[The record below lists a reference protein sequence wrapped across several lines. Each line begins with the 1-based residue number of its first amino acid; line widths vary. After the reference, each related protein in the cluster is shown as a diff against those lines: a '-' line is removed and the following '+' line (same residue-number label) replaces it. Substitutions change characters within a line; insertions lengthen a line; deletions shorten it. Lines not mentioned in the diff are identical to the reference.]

1 MELFQD
7 LGISAMSM
15 KCRILY
21 SWSLLYKHT
30 FRKFNYAGSKLFIS
44 TLVFI
49 PLYLSATNASPVPI
63 DLHHNPRTGR
73 GDIMQ
78 MWTDE
83 KYSYTN
89 ERCALYIFFLRFPGI
104 MRNALKPDAQ
114 NRWIHYK
121 DKKGNFIIPYEIA
134 GPFSPAER
142 KIIHGA
148 MASIAKN
155 TCIHFKKKKKDQF
168 DYVEIQNKRGE
179 GCYTMVG
186 RNPGKNIVMLEANE
200 EATCVLHETVVH
212 ELFHT
217 IGLWHE
223 QMRFDRDTYIKIHYE
238 NIPPAYYAQ
247 FKKVPEFQS
256 TTYGVKYDYSSVM
269 HYAKDAFAMVPGA
282 LTMQTKLRKAQEKI
296 GHAKEASKGDYT
308 KVCSIYNCRKCM
320 RKPFKRGQKSD
331 GKNKKKHTKH
341 RRHHKHR
348 KLPNIFKILFDNP
361 IANTTNKSNN
371 NTSQQENISSSDTM
385 DSSNIESDSTE
396 DDGSDGDG
404 LTEDSDSSDDSEDV
418 DSTFFDETD
427 EKFRDIS
434 DTWTFE
440 EAIEDILENANI
452 SIGGSNQTNII
463 IVADPNA
470 GRRYTES
477 QSDENNI
484 SNSIDVMSDSE
495 IQNHNSEENTK
506 SSEQNESQSGEAEQ
520 IRTVVMTL
528 PQPEQSTADESLE
541 KSHSHKHHHKH
552 HHGSHHS
559 HKSQS
564 SIANKSD
571 QMIDQQ
577 NGQIEQGNNWNN
589 IENDENTWNEDNPN
603 IQDVQAGDGAD
614 IRQSDENT
622 YDNNN
627 TDNYDVQNHG
637 DYNQIDYED
646 QNNFDGQNETDD
658 QNGFDQKQF
667 YDYGNHGEDE
677 NYDDQDHND
686 DNQIDEN
693 DNFEYSEHK
702 FDTKDSDD

>member
-1 MELFQD
+1 
-7 LGISAMSM
+7 
-15 KCRILY
+15 
-21 SWSLLYKHT
+21 
-30 FRKFNYAGSKLFIS
+30 
-44 TLVFI
+44 
-49 PLYLSATNASPVPI
+49 
-63 DLHHNPRTGR
+63 
-73 GDIMQ
+73 
-78 MWTDE
+78 
-83 KYSYTN
+83 
-89 ERCALYIFFLRFPGI
+89 

-134 GPFSPAER
+134 GTFSSAER

-256 TTYGVKYDYSSVM
+256 TTYGVKYDYYSVM
-269 HYAKDAFAMVPGA
+269 HYAKDAFAMIPGA
-282 LTMQTKLRKAQEKI
+282 LTMQTKIRKAQDKI

-308 KVCSIYNCRKCM
+308 KVCSIYNCPKCM
-320 RKPFKRGQKSD
+320 RKPFKRGQKS
-331 GKNKKKHTKH
+331 GKNGQKHKKH
-341 RRHHKHR
+341 RRHHRHR

-361 IANTTNKSNN
+361 IANSTDNSNN
-371 NTSQQENISSSDTM
+371 NTSQQENISSNDTI
-385 DSSNIESDSTE
+385 DSSNTESDSIE
-396 DDGSDGDG
+396 DDNSGGDG
-404 LTEDSDSSDDSEDV
+404 SIEDS
-418 DSTFFDETD
+418 
-427 EKFRDIS
+427 
-434 DTWTFE
+434 
-440 EAIEDILENANI
+440 
-452 SIGGSNQTNII
+452 GSNQTNII

-470 GRRYTES
+470 RGRYTGS
-477 QSDENNI
+477 QSDENNT
-484 SNSIDVMSDSE
+484 SNSIDVMSGSE
-495 IQNHNSEENTK
+495 IQNNYSEENPI
-506 SSEQNESQSGEAEQ
+506 SSDQNELQSEEAEQ
-520 IRTVVMTL
+520 IRTVVMAL
-528 PQPEQSTADESLE
+528 PQPQKSTADESLE
-541 KSHSHKHHHKH
+541 KSHKHHHSH

-564 SIANKSD
+564 SIENKSD

-577 NGQIEQGNNWNN
+577 NNGEIEQGNQWSNF
-589 IENDENTWNEDNPN
+589 ENDENTWNEDNPN

-614 IRQSDENT
+614 IRQSDEKA
-622 YDNNN
+622 YDNDNI
-627 TDNYDVQNHG
+627 DNYDVQNHG

-646 QNNFDGQNETDD
+646 PNNFDGQNETRD
-658 QNGFDQKQF
+658 QNGFDQNQF
-667 YDYGNHGEDE
+667 YDYGNYGEDE
-677 NYDDQDHND
+677 KYDDQDHKD

-693 DNFEYSEHK
+693 DNLEYSGHK
-702 FDTKDSDD
+702 FETEDSDD